1 MVDKME
7 QALLPFKKLIK
18 GSKKTTLFMLLALIG
33 ILFIAFGDL
42 NKNSDITKVEQKQSD
57 TEYCAV
63 LEEKIKELVTA
74 ITGNDTC
81 VVAITLEN
89 SVEYVY
95 ADQNKV
101 DLNQTQDKE
110 DGATTTKESR
120 KSEQEYIIVEG
131 KDGNQTALIVT
142 EKKPEIRGV
151 AIVASGINN
160 MNYDLI
166 LSCISSVLGVPS
178 RKISISESG

>member
-1 MVDKME
+1 ME
-7 QALLPFKKLIK
+7 QSLIPFKRMMKS
-18 GSKKTTLFMLLALIG
+18 GKKTTVFLFLALIG
-33 ILFIAFGDL
+33 ILFIAFGGFGESKEEVTEVQKL
-42 NKNSDITKVEQKQSD
+42 SDA
-57 TEYCAV
+57 EYCAD

-74 ITGNDTC
+74 ITGNESC
-81 VVAITLEN
+81 VVAVTLEN
-89 SVEYVY
+89 SGEYVY

-101 DLNQTQDKE
+101 DLNQTE
-110 DGATTTKESR
+110 DIEGGATATKESR

-142 EKKPEIRGV
+142 EKKPGIRGV

-166 LSCISSVLGVPS
+166 SSCVCSMLGIPS
-178 RKISISESG
+178 RKISISEAG

>member
-1 MVDKME
+1 ME
-7 QALLPFKKLIK
+7 KSLIPFKKIIK
-18 GSKKTTLFMLLALIG
+18 GNKKTTLLMILALIG
-33 ILFIAFGDL
+33 ILFIAFGSFKDEA
-42 NKNSDITKVEQKQSD
+42 SDSD
-57 TEYCAV
+57 ELKHSVNDAEYCAR
-63 LEEKIKELVTA
+63 LEGKVKELVTA
-74 ITGNDTC
+74 ITGNDSC

-89 SVEYVY
+89 SGEYVY

-101 DLNQTQDKE
+101 DLNQTEDKE
-110 DGATTTKESR
+110 ANATTTKESR

-151 AIVASGINN
+151 AIVASGVNN

-166 LSCISSVLGVPS
+166 SSCIGSMLGIPS
-178 RKISISESG
+178 RKISISEAG